1 MTHTH
6 DSLPCDEDAE
16 KGMLCCLALN
26 SSLFDEA
33 GLSSELFYIPA
44 NRIIFERMLDVY
56 QQDSGTNFITLK
68 AELVKTGQLE
78 EVGGKEYL
86 SEIWDWNRISGSAFW
101 GHYRN
106 LLTEQYSRRV
116 GILECWELVEKL
128 YDPGSRAT
136 AENIRE
142 TLERTLTRLAI
153 QVAPRQKTFPE
164 LVEETLQEIE
174 EQSQRGSVNGIRFGL
189 ETLDEEIDG
198 IQPGEL
204 CVISGKTSSGKSA
217 LALQAVLC
225 AAASGQGA
233 AHFSLEMPGT
243 QTVKRVFAADG
254 QITMKSLRRSGLF
267 SRSEWERLHASANRI
282 KAYPIHIED
291 NTACDINQI
300 VSRCRLLKTKHGIGL
315 VVVDYLQLVQPAR
328 LRREETREREVADI
342 SRKLKALAIE
352 LGLSVLALSQLNDA
366 GLLRESRAIGQ
377 NADIVLK
384 LDESKSEN
392 SNALDIVIEK
402 HRSGAHGKRVTVEF
416 YGQYMQFRDKTPPAG
431 DP

>member
-1 MTHTH
+1 MIDTP

-16 KGMLCCLALN
+16 KSMLCSLALQP
-26 SSLFDEA
+26 SLFDEA
-33 GLSSELFYIPA
+33 GLSSELFYVPA

-56 QQDSGTNFITLK
+56 QQDSAITFVTLK

-86 SEIWDWNRISGSAFW
+86 DELWDWNRTASALW
-101 GHYRN
+101 WHYRN
-106 LLTEQYSRRV
+106 LLTEQYHRRL
-116 GILECWELVEKL
+116 GILECQKLLEKL
-128 YDPGSRAT
+128 YDPGSGAT

-142 TLERTLTRLAI
+142 MLERTLTRLAI

-164 LVEETLQEIE
+164 LVEETLREIE
-174 EQSQRGSVNGIRFGL
+174 EQSQRGSVCGIRFGL
-189 ETLDEEIDG
+189 ARLDEEIDG
-198 IQPGEL
+198 VQPGEL

-243 QTVKRVFAADG
+243 QTVKRVLAADG
-254 QITMKSLRRSGLF
+254 QITMKLLRRSGLF
-267 SRSEWERLHASANRI
+267 SKSEWERLHASADRI

-352 LGLSVLALSQLNDA
+352 LGVSVLALSQLNDA
-366 GLLRESRAIGQ
+366 GLLRESRTIGQ
-377 NADIVLK
+377 DADIVLK
-384 LDESKSEN
+384 IDQSESGYSPEN
-392 SNALDIVIEK
+392 RYCDRETSQ
-402 HRSGAHGKRVTVEF
+402 RGAREAHHGGVLRPVHAV
-416 YGQYMQFRDKTPPAG
+416 QR
-431 DP
+431 